1 MVISILMSNVS
12 AELFSVELM
21 ELQLLLSSISDRH
34 VTVFKQACRHK
45 DPLITNTGQVFA
57 PHTADL

>member
-1 MVISILMSNVS
+1 MSNVS

-34 VTVFKQACRHK
+34 VTVLKQACRHK